1 MAAGSYCTGLTRE
14 FLRNEKIPA
23 ACNWHTQAGLFYPSE
38 YRSWLSERFRSGGV
52 RQEGSGRI
60 RTPVSGAV
68 FYLDP
73 SLPFEA
79 QALRVETSG
88 FSQSALLFSDG
99 ELLGSLNHAGV
110 YALPLSRGR
119 HSITVSDPEGN
130 SASVDFE
137 VR

>member
-1 MAAGSYCTGLTRE
+1 MAAGPYCTGLTRE
-14 FLRNEKIPA
+14 FIRNEKIPA
-23 ACNWHTQAGLFYPSE
+23 ACNWHTQAGLFYPGE
-38 YRSWLSERFRSGGV
+38 YRSWLSERFRLGGV

-60 RTPVSGAV
+60 RTPVTGAV

-73 SLPFEA
+73 SLPAGA

-88 FSQSALLFSDG
+88 FGPGALLFADG
-99 ELLGSLNHAGV
+99 ELSGSLNHAGV

-119 HSITVSDPEGN
+119 HSITVADAEGS
-130 SASVDFE
+130 SASADFE

>member
-1 MAAGSYCTGLTRE
+1 ME
-14 FLRNEKIPA
+14 WIRNEKIPA
-23 ACNWHTQAGLFYPSE
+23 ACNWHTQAGLFYPGE

-52 RQEGSGRI
+52 RQEGTGRI
-60 RTPVSGAV
+60 RIPVTGAV

-73 SLPFEA
+73 SLPAEA

-88 FSQSALLFSDG
+88 FGSGALLFADG

-110 YALPLSRGR
+110 YALPLSRGHHR
-119 HSITVSDPEGN
+119 ITVTDSEGS
-130 SASVDFE
+130 SASADIE